1 METRWAS
8 ARFFTTRFHLLPRSR
23 APRMAQLALP
33 TQRNIARAASPRSR
47 AAAPSLPRSLSRPL
61 RSRLPPKSSHE
72 IGAFYRSCAPIQC
85 PPAQIVPIPGGRLSA
100 SSNPPPIPMDRGGS
114 RKARS
119 RSRRP
124 NGGDAPA
131 AGAAGGGARPPRAAG
146 GGVGAPSPRAAGSVG
161 GGAPSP
167 RAGPDVGAPT
177 GAHDA
182 GSWWPGPSLGGSFPD
197 PSPTSS
203 EWFYPPGGFMNYLQS
218 PIFSPFAQP
227 HPFGN
232 YPNGMHPSG
241 TPSTSGSTAADASK
255 GSEEK
260 ETIDVDDDDA
270 TPIRSDK
277 RLNWSHEEDIRLV
290 SAWLHNS
297 IDSVDGNDKKGDQ
310 YWSDVTATY
319 NSTTERNRQR
329 NRNQLKLR
337 WERIKK
343 PVNEFNG
350 CYTTITKVHES
361 GMSDDQQMDKALEL
375 YASEHSD
382 KPFTMVHIWKILRH
396 ERKWS
401 AYVKRKSK
409 EKEKSATLNP
419 APVVNVDNTPKERPV
434 GRNKAK
440 DERNGKR
447 KAPETISVIDQK
459 LDRFIE
465 ASTKAREEREK
476 VAEVQQNLANKKV
489 EAARLNHKAAQEQT
503 KCKMLEL
510 YKDLLFASTNDLST
524 EALAERTKAL
534 ETMRLAMCP
543 KDD

>member
-1 METRWAS
+1 
-8 ARFFTTRFHLLPRSR
+8 
-23 APRMAQLALP
+23 
-33 TQRNIARAASPRSR
+33 
-47 AAAPSLPRSLSRPL
+47 
-61 RSRLPPKSSHE
+61 
-72 IGAFYRSCAPIQC
+72 
-85 PPAQIVPIPGGRLSA
+85 
-100 SSNPPPIPMDRGGS
+100 MDRGGS

-131 AGAAGGGARPPRAAG
+131 AGAAGGGARPPELPVVVLVLLPPELRVLSVVALLRPELVQMLVLQPVLMTPVHG
-146 GGVGAPSPRAAGSVG
+146 GQGHPLAAPSQILLLPAQSDVSVRVRE
-161 GGAPSP
+161 AMRRSQ
-167 RAGPDVGAPT
+167 RMQMESEDVY
-177 GAHDA
+177 
-182 GSWWPGPSLGGSFPD
+182 LGMD
-197 PSPTSS
+197 PKITPIEASPTFLDHI
-203 EWFYPPGGFMNYLQS
+203 EPRTGTQMLYPPGGFMNYLQS
-218 PIFSPFAQP
+218 PNFSPFAQP
-227 HPFGN
+227 HQFGN

-401 AYVKRKSK
+401 SYVKRKSK

-510 YKDLLFASTNDLST
+510 YKDLLFASTSDLST